1 MGQKVDPNG
10 LRIGIIKPWE
20 AKWYADKKNFADCLV
35 EDDNIRKFIKKK
47 YYDNA
52 ISKITIERAADKVV
66 VSIYTA
72 RPATLI
78 GKGGA
83 GVEQIMKEVQALTTS
98 GKKISVNIMEVKH
111 ADADAQLVAESIAK
125 QLENRASFRRSM
137 KQAMARA
144 MKAGAKG
151 VKTKVSGRLD
161 GAEIARSES
170 YHEGSIPLQTLRADI
185 DYGVATAHTTFGAIG
200 VKCWIYKGE
209 VLGKNPWKEV
219 TDYVDAQT
227 RQKTPPVPWQNE
239 RQSQQGQHHRI
250 RRIRPCGSRTGLD
263 NLQPNRSRPC
273 RNDEIHPQRRQGVG
287 GHLPPQT
294 RHQEAC
300 RNPYGQR

>member
-10 LRIGIIKPWE
+10 LRIGVIKPWE
-20 AKWYADKKNFADCLV
+20 AKWYADKQHFADNLV
-35 EDDNIRKFIKKK
+35 EDDKIRKFIKKK

-66 VSIYTA
+66 VSVYTA

-83 GVEQIMKEVQALTTS
+83 GVEAITKEVQALIAS
-98 GKKISVNIMEVKH
+98 GKKVSINVMEVKH
-111 ADADAQLVAESIAK
+111 FDADAQLVAESIAK

-151 VKTKVSGRLD
+151 VKVKVSGRLD
-161 GAEIARSES
+161 GAVTRVPFLFRRSARTSITAWRRRTPLS
-170 YHEGSIPLQTLRADI
+170 VPSASSAGSTRAKSWARI
-185 DYGVATAHTTFGAIG
+185 
-200 VKCWIYKGE
+200 
-209 VLGKNPWKEV
+209 PWKEV

-227 RQKTPPVPWQNE
+227 CQKTPPVPRQNE
-239 RQSQQGQHHRI
+239 G
-250 RRIRPCGSRTGLD
+250 
-263 NLQPNRSRPC
+263 
-273 RNDEIHPQRRQGVG
+273 
-287 GHLPPQT
+287 
-294 RHQEAC
+294 
-300 RNPYGQR
+300 

>member
-20 AKWYADKKNFADCLV
+20 AKWYADKKHFADNLV
-35 EDDNIRKFIKKK
+35 EDDKIRKFIKKK
-47 YYDNA
+47 YYDTA
-52 ISKITIERAADKVV
+52 ISKITVERAADKVV
-66 VSIYTA
+66 VGIYTA
-72 RPATLI
+72 RPAVLI

-83 GVEQIMKEVQALTTS
+83 GVEEIMKEVQKLIS
-98 GKKISVNIMEVKH
+98 DGKKVSINIMEVKH
-111 ADADAQLVAESIAK
+111 PDADAQLVAESIAK

-170 YHEGSIPLQTLRADI
+170 YHDGSIPLQTLRADI
-185 DYGVATAHTTFGAIG
+185 EYGVATAHTTFGAIG

-209 VLGKNPWKEV
+209 VLGKNTLE
-219 TDYVDAQT
+219 
-227 RQKTPPVPWQNE
+227 
-239 RQSQQGQHHRI
+239 
-250 RRIRPCGSRTGLD
+250 
-263 NLQPNRSRPC
+263 
-273 RNDEIHPQRRQGVG
+273 G
-287 GHLPPQT
+287 GNQ
-294 RHQEAC
+294 
-300 RNPYGQR
+300 